1 MFLWEICRNIKLS
14 RLYETY
20 TEYGMRNLKKTFNRF
35 SLDQKVLTLIVIEV
49 FGFFLLAIV
58 AISQLRNV
66 GDQIEQIE
74 QVTFPLHITIESIK
88 LRIFKQ
94 RINASEILASVN
106 RNSVNEDAG
115 IVQSGIYFRK
125 NACGL

>member
-1 MFLWEICRNIKLS
+1 MPSGYC
-14 RLYETY
+14 
-20 TEYGMRNLKKTFNRF
+20 
-35 SLDQKVLTLIVIEV
+35 
-49 FGFFLLAIV
+49 